1 MPGKEFEV
9 RPLILHAFSIVTASL
24 VLTACG
30 GTGTLRKTFD
40 NPIYTDS
47 SYSDILVIGVA
58 GDYDNRGAFER
69 VMASRIKAAG
79 ATATASYTVFGRQ
92 PINRVVVSAA
102 VQSRGFD
109 AVLLTRVISQATDM
123 SLQDGTSETKVSRK
137 EASRAID
144 LFRYDYEELSD
155 PGDLVISSTVILSV
169 EMFHAADEARMW
181 AIESTISDME
191 NVGQLIDRAADII
204 MSQLRKGRLIGR

>member
-1 MPGKEFEV
+1 MVSEESDV
-9 RPLILHAFSIVTASL
+9 RLPNLQLFSIITVSL

-30 GTGTLRKTFD
+30 GTSALRKTFD
-40 NPIYTDS
+40 NPVYTDS

-69 VMASRIKAAG
+69 LMVSRIKATG

-92 PINRVVVSAA
+92 PINRIVVSAA

-123 SLQDGTSETKVSRK
+123 SLQDGSSQTKVSRK

-155 PGDLVISSTVILSV
+155 PGDLVISSTVMLSV
-169 EMFHAADEARMW
+169 EMFHGGDEARMW

-191 NVGQLIDRAADII
+191 NVGQLIERAADII